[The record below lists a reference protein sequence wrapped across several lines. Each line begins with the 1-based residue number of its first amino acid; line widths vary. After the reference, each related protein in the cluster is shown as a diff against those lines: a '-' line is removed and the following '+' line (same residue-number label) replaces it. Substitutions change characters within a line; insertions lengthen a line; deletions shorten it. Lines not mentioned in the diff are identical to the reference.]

1 MVRGSGSDK
10 NKTPTHA
17 NAEVFST
24 RLPVTLSARTPMGN
38 SYAGQLGTTRFEEV
52 LHNSIEASLRSNVAV
67 PRPVFSQLYLEI
79 EKSLAQDCE

>member
-1 MVRGSGSDK
+1 MVRGSDK